1 MSLFA
6 LVPILY
12 LVGNAY
18 VFWRGKQ
25 ALQAQPKGRRLL
37 FALVYWLGALSIFPE
52 FLWHSASSPVY
63 LLRLLHQ
70 VGTGWMVFTLYM
82 VLALLAFDV
91 LRLCRLR
98 IKGSFWVALL
108 LTLVS
113 LGYGYYHYK
122 HPSIKEIDILID
134 KPLASS
140 LKIVAISDVHLGY
153 GTGKQQLADYVRLI
167 NAQQPDLILIAGDLI
182 DNDLTPVKRERMQD
196 ELNDL
201 RAPLGIYM
209 VPGNHDYFGG
219 IEACE
224 EFIRW
229 TDICLLRDSLVQL
242 PNGIQLIGRDDR
254 RNRSRLPLSTLAEQ
268 ADASRPIILL
278 DHQPYDLGT
287 TARCGIDLQ
296 FSGHT
301 HHGQIWPLT
310 WLTDYL
316 FELSYGYRAVG
327 ESQIFVS
334 SGLSLWGP
342 PFRIGTDSEVV
353 VFRLTSNLQ

>member
-153 GTGKQQLADYVRLI
+153 GTGKQQLAD
-167 NAQQPDLILIAGDLI
+167 
-182 DNDLTPVKRERMQD
+182 
-196 ELNDL
+196 
-201 RAPLGIYM
+201 
-209 VPGNHDYFGG
+209 
-219 IEACE
+219 
-224 EFIRW
+224 
-229 TDICLLRDSLVQL
+229 S
-242 PNGIQLIGRDDR
+242 
-254 RNRSRLPLSTLAEQ
+254 
-268 ADASRPIILL
+268 
-278 DHQPYDLGT
+278 
-287 TARCGIDLQ
+287 
-296 FSGHT
+296 
-301 HHGQIWPLT
+301 
-310 WLTDYL
+310 
-316 FELSYGYRAVG
+316 
-327 ESQIFVS
+327 
-334 SGLSLWGP
+334 
-342 PFRIGTDSEVV
+342 
-353 VFRLTSNLQ
+353 